1 MEQMIDLSDLLK
13 HEIMDLYSV
22 ESQII
27 DALPNMIDKAIN
39 PSLKK
44 ALKDH
49 LDVTEEQRKRL
60 DTLKGMMADSAES
73 EEKNESGDQQENSEN
88 NKPGFFA
95 RLFNRTSEDKCL
107 GMEGILKEGEK
118 MLGAD
123 MSPEALDAA
132 IIGAC
137 QKVEHYEICGY
148 GTALAYARELKLDQ
162 VAELLAQS
170 LEEEYEAD
178 DNLTFLAVGHLNLE
192 AEFASGDTG
201 DDQPLKS
208 RGGSRSAAK
217 KSAPKKAAPKKAAP
231 KKAATKNAAP
241 QKSAAKKAAPKKAA
255 AKKSAPQKS
264 AAKKAAPKKAAA
276 KKSAPKKAAPKKA
289 TAKKSAP
296 KKAAPKKSAPKK
308 AAPKKAAA
316 KKSGGNR
323 R

>member
-1 MEQMIDLSDLLK
+1 MEQMFDLSDLLK

-27 DALPNMIDKAIN
+27 DALPNMIEKALN

-49 LDVTEEQRKRL
+49 LAITEEQKKRL
-60 DTLKGMMADSAES
+60 DTLKGMLIDQNNK
-73 EEKNESGDQQENSEN
+73 EEGKESGDHGENSGES
-88 NKPGFFA
+88 KPGFFA
-95 RLFNRTSEDKCL
+95 RLFNRGSEEKCL

-118 MLGAD
+118 LLGAD

-148 GTALAYARELKLDQ
+148 GTALAYARELKLDE
-162 VAELLAQS
+162 AAKLLAQS

-192 AEFASGDTG
+192 AEFAKGNTG
-201 DDQPLKS
+201 DEQPLKNK
-208 RGGSRSAAK
+208 GGYNSRSYKSGGK
-217 KSAPKKAAPKKAAP
+217 KMAPKKAAPKNTPASKNAAPKNAAPKKVAPKKTAPKKAAAKKAAP
-231 KKAATKNAAP
+231 KKAV
-241 QKSAAKKAAPKKAA
+241 AKKAAPKKAA
-255 AKKSAPQKS
+255 AKKAAPKK
-264 AAKKAAPKKAAA
+264 AAVKKAAPKKTAA
-276 KKSAPKKAAPKKA
+276 KKTAPKKLQK
-289 TAKKSAP
+289 
-296 KKAAPKKSAPKK
+296 
-308 AAPKKAAA
+308 
-316 KKSGGNR
+316 GR

>member
-27 DALPNMIDKAIN
+27 DALPKMIDKALN

-44 ALKDH
+44 ALTEH
-49 LDVTEEQRKRL
+49 LAVTEEQKKRL
-60 DTLKGMMADSAES
+60 DTLKGMLMDQPNK
-73 EEKNESGDQQENSEN
+73 EEGNESGDQAENSGDS
-88 NKPGFFA
+88 KPGFFA
-95 RLFNRTSEDKCL
+95 RLFNRGSEEKCL

-123 MSPEALDAA
+123 MSPEAMDAA

-162 VAELLAQS
+162 AAELIAQS

-192 AEFASGDTG
+192 AEFANGDTG
-201 DDQPLKS
+201 DDQPLKNKKGNQS
-208 RGGSRSAAK
+208 RGN
-217 KSAPKKAAPKKAAP
+217 KSGGKKAAPKKAAP
-231 KKAATKNAAP
+231 KKGAVNSAAP
-241 QKSAAKKAAPKKAA
+241 
-255 AKKSAPQKS
+255 
-264 AAKKAAPKKAAA
+264 
-276 KKSAPKKAAPKKA
+276 
-289 TAKKSAP
+289 KKSAP

-308 AAPKKAAA
+308 AAPKKAAPKKA
-316 KKSGGNR
+316 APKKSAPKKAAAKKAAPKKAAPKKAAPKKVAAKKAAPKKSGKGR